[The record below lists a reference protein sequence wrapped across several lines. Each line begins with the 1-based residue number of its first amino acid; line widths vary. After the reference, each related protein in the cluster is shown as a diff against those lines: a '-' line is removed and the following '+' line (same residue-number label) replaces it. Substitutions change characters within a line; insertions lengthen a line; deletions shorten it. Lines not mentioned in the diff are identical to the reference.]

1 MTLSYIGQLIMVFF
15 SHFNTNVST
24 SILLKIIYTF
34 TYLPYGRYDRS
45 HVTMEKGFGLGE
57 LRKPARIH
65 FSGVIFK
72 LRDPRSE
79 SLECYGR

>member
-1 MTLSYIGQLIMVFF
+1 MVFL
-15 SHFNTNVST
+15 SLRRNVST
-24 SILLKIIYTF
+24 SILLKSFYTF
-34 TYLPYGRYDRS
+34 TYLPYGGYDRS
-45 HVTMEKGFGLGE
+45 HVTIEKGFGLGE

>member
-1 MTLSYIGQLIMVFF
+1 MVFL
-15 SHFNTNVST
+15 SLRRNVST
-24 SILLKIIYTF
+24 SILLKSFYTF

-45 HVTMEKGFGLGE
+45 HVTIEKGFGLGE